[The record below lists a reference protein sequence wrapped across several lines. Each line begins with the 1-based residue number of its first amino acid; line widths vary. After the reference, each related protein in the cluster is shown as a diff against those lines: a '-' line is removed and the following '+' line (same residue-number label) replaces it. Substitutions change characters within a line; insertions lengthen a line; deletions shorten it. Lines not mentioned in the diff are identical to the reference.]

1 MKRAFTLL
9 LLIGAAFSLLTTG
22 CVSGRTYRANIP
34 SEQVPPL
41 PKCFPGPAAQLPPRP
56 PCSVNTAADFKGAC
70 ISYIEFDDLGEL
82 RLRDGSGAATQVD
95 AAVQLIAA
103 AMQPGSDQEK
113 TQPIVMVLVHGWKH
127 NAAAGPPEDANVQG
141 VKDFADM
148 LRDHYPDSHVN
159 DHGDSC
165 DEGTPGC
172 KLLRHPVVAVYI
184 GWRGNSVSHYFPVVR
199 QFSYFGREKTAY
211 RVGNTSLTDTLM
223 EISRAARPP
232 ASNAD
237 PFQPFL
243 LMVGHSFGGLVLER
257 TLAQAFME
265 RLERAGDAN
274 SAFADLVVYVNTAV
288 AATDSK
294 QVIDLLAEDK
304 VQHHSENA
312 ANHQRYPL
320 FVSISS
326 SDDQAT
332 TSGIFIGHGLPAL
345 GLKLSGS
352 SRSNVPLVCYEPE
365 NGIVRTITNFSQ
377 ADFYLHTAP
386 HFEAMQSHEL
396 KQLSKADCD
405 DPGVAQ
411 KYLDRHPLD
420 SFGPTPMIGSS
431 CYVIVPKNTLDPK
444 MQNLPRCNGTPY
456 FVMEVPHDIIPDHG
470 TIFTERLFKFLTVF
484 LQPASGTLNK
494 PSSEPQ
500 RGVILKRQTEKR

>member
-1 MKRAFTLL
+1 MKRALTLSTF
-9 LLIGAAFSLLTTG
+9 IGLVFSLLTTG

-34 SEQVPPL
+34 AEEVPPL
-41 PKCFPGPAAQLPPRP
+41 PEFPGPAAQLPPGP
-56 PCSVNTAADFKGAC
+56 PCRVNTAADFKGAC

-82 RLRDGSGAATQVD
+82 RLRGENGAATQVD
-95 AAVQLIAA
+95 ATVQLIQA
-103 AMQPGSDQEK
+103 AMRPGSYQEK
-113 TQPIVMVLVHGWKH
+113 TQPIVMVFVHGWKH
-127 NAAAGPPEDANVQG
+127 NATAGPPEDANVQG

-148 LRDHYPDSHVN
+148 LRGHYLDSHVT
-159 DHGDSC
+159 DEGDPC
-165 DEGTPGC
+165 DEATTGC
-172 KLLRHPVVAVYI
+172 KLLRHPVVAVFI
-184 GWRGNSVSHYFPVVR
+184 GWRGNSVSHYFPVLR

-223 EISRAARPP
+223 EISKAARPP
-232 ASNAD
+232 GSNVD

-257 TLAQAFME
+257 TLAQTFMG
-265 RLERAGDAN
+265 RLERDGDAD
-274 SAFADLVVYVNTAV
+274 SSFADLVVYVNTAV

-304 VQHHSENA
+304 VEHHS
-312 ANHQRYPL
+312 ANRADHKRYPL

-332 TSGIFIGHGLPAL
+332 TSGIFIGHGLPTL
-345 GLKLSGS
+345 NLKLSGS

-365 NGIVRTITNFSQ
+365 NGIVRTITKFSQ

-396 KQLSKADCD
+396 KQLLKADCD
-405 DPGVAQ
+405 DNALVQ
-411 KYLDRHPLD
+411 KYLDRRPLD
-420 SFGPTPMIGSS
+420 TFGPTPMIGSS
-431 CYVIVPKNTLDPK
+431 CYVIVPKNSLDAK
-444 MQNLPRCNGTPY
+444 MQNFPRCNGTPY

-484 LQPASGTLNK
+484 LQPGSGTANK
-494 PSSEPQ
+494 PSTEPQ
-500 RGVILKRQTEKR
+500 RGVILKRKAGKR